1 MYKKALT
8 ASLGVHAA
16 VGVLKAVAEPTR
28 LRLLALLAH
37 GELNVKDLTRILNQS
52 QPRISRHLKLLGEA
66 GLVERAPEGSWVYF
80 RLAEAGPGCAVAE
93 QILRSLDLA
102 DPVIVRDRNRA
113 AGVQEERQAAAQSY
127 FRAHAADW
135 DKIRTL
141 HVAEADVEAAVLEAL
156 GPGPFDLLV
165 DLGTGTGRMLELFG
179 QRFRRGLGLDLNPA
193 MLAYARSKLE
203 RAGLSNAQVRQGNLY
218 DLPLADRSADAVVM
232 HQVLHFL
239 SDPQRAVREAARV
252 LAPGGRL
259 LIVDF
264 APHELEFLRE
274 DFAHER
280 LGFAAPLIAQWFA
293 DCGIELIETR
303 DLAPGTSGG
312 AAGQT
317 GKLTVSLWLAGRP
330 KAGDK
335 AAHQAARAGE
345 TDATTGD
352 ERKLEKTA

>member
-1 MYKKALT
+1 MNGALT
-8 ASLGVHAA
+8 DRVLLAVHDA

-28 LRLLALLAH
+28 LRLLALLAQR
-37 GELNVKDLTRILNQS
+37 ELNVKDLTRILNQS
-52 QPRISRHLKLLGEA
+52 QPRISRHLKLLAEA
-66 GLVERAPEGSWVYF
+66 GLVGRAPEGSWVYF
-80 RLAEAGPGCAVAE
+80 RLAETGPGREVASL
-93 QILRSLDLA
+93 ILKFIDFNDA
-102 DPVIVRDRNRA
+102 VIVRDRERA
-113 AGVQEERQAAAQSY
+113 QSVQEERQTFAQSY
-127 FRAHAADW
+127 FRAHAAEW
-135 DKIRTL
+135 DRIRTL
-141 HVAEADVEAAVLEAL
+141 HVAEAEVEAAVSDAL
-156 GPGPFDLLV
+156 GPGPFDFFV

-179 QRFRRGLGLDLNPA
+179 ARFRRGLGLDLNPA
-193 MLAYARSKLE
+193 MLAYARAKLE
-203 RAGLSNAQVRQGNLY
+203 RAGLANAQVRQANLY

-280 LGFAAPLIAQWFA
+280 LGFAGPLIAQWFA

-303 DLAPGTSGG
+303 ELVPG
-312 AAGQT
+312 AAGRK

-330 KAGDK
+330 KAALASDL
-335 AAHQAARAGE
+335 
-345 TDATTGD
+345 TTGD
-352 ERKLEKTA
+352 QYKLEKTA